1 LLLFFLPDALEG
13 LVVRFLI
20 HEAAS
25 VSVPLRPAVV
35 LGVVNLRAV
44 PDRSVSVSIAFRRVG
59 SHNGAPLFSE
69 FDLNVFQGFFEIPET
84 LPDLAGPI
92 SLETDIRATP
102 SAAITLSGSEF
113 AQFPGESGTALRTIE
128 IDCHVGKGIHDI
140 PVSRQAPGS
149 WLRAF
154 WHRQGCSDCS
164 AALLAVNRERLLWL
178 EVKVSA

>member
-1 LLLFFLPDALEG
+1 MRLFFLPDALEG

-20 HEAAS
+20 HEAAG
-25 VSVPLRPAVV
+25 VSVPFRPAVV

-44 PDRSVSVSIAFRRVG
+44 PDRSVPVSIAFRRVG

-69 FDLNVFQGFFEIPET
+69 FDLNVLQGFFEIPET
-84 LPDLAGPI
+84 LPDLAGSI

-128 IDCHVGKGIHDI
+128 IDFHVGKGIHDI
-140 PVSRQAPGS
+140 PVLGKRRVLDSGHS
-149 WLRAF
+149 
-154 WHRQGCSDCS
+154 GTVK
-164 AALLAVNRERLLWL
+164 AAQIARRLCWQ
-178 EVKVSA
+178 